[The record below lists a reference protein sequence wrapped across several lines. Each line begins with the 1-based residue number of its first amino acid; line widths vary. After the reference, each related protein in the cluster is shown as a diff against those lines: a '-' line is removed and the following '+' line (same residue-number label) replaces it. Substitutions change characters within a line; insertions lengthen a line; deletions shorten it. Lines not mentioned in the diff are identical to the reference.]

1 MTPPLLQVED
11 LQVEFRTRAGRVPV
25 IRELSL
31 SLAAGETLGIVGE
44 SGCGKSMTA
53 LSIMRLVPV
62 PPGRIA
68 GGRILFRGE
77 DLLTLPERRMRQLRG
92 NRIGMI
98 FQEPMTSLNPVFTI
112 GDQIMEVVQ
121 LHESVDRKTA
131 LFRAV
136 EALRAVG
143 IPAPERR
150 VHEYPHQLSGGMRQ
164 RAMIAMAIVC
174 TPELLI
180 ADEPT
185 TALDVTVQAQIF
197 DLLKTIQRDTD
208 SGMILITHDMGA
220 IAEMADRVVVMYAGR
235 AVESGP
241 VRRILKAPGHPYT
254 QGLIR
259 CVPHLRAEIDEE
271 RAELEEI
278 PGMVPALSEIG
289 AGCAFADRC
298 PFTMERCRTETPP
311 NFVLGQDSAARNEDD
326 SEEHRAACWL
336 HEETATARET
346 VR

>member
-1 MTPPLLQVED
+1 MTKTDPTTSPPLLQVED
-11 LQVEFRTRAGRVPV
+11 LQVEFRTRAGTVPV

-31 SLAAGETLGIVGE
+31 SVAAGETLGIVGE

-68 GGRILFRGE
+68 GGRILFKGE
-77 DLLTLPERRMRQLRG
+77 DLLTASEQRMRRLRG

-121 LHESVDRKTA
+121 LHESRDRKAA
-131 LFRAV
+131 LPRAID
-136 EALRAVG
+136 ALRAVG

-174 TPELLI
+174 KPELLI

-197 DLLKTIQRDTD
+197 ELLKSIQRDTD

-220 IAEMADRVVVMYAGR
+220 INEMADRVVVMYAGR

-241 VRRILKAPGHPYT
+241 VRRILKSPGHPYT

-259 CVPHLRAEIDEE
+259 CVPHLRADIGDE
-271 RAELEEI
+271 RGTLEEI
-278 PGMVPALSEIG
+278 PGMVPALTETG
-289 AGCAFADRC
+289 TGCAFADRC
-298 PFTMERCRTETPP
+298 PFTMDRCRRETPP
-311 NFVLGQDSAARNEDD
+311 YFSLSED
-326 SEEHRAACWL
+326 HHAACWL
-336 HEETATARET
+336 REEAGR
-346 VR
+346 

>member
-1 MTPPLLQVED
+1 MTQAYPSMSPPLLQVED
-11 LQVEFRTRAGRVPV
+11 LQVEFRTRAGTVPV

-31 SLAAGETLGIVGE
+31 SVAAGETLGIVGE

-68 GGRILFRGE
+68 GGRILFKGE
-77 DLLTLPERRMRQLRG
+77 DLLTIPERRMRRLRG

-121 LHESVDRKTA
+121 LHESIDRKAA
-131 LFRAV
+131 LSRAID
-136 EALRAVG
+136 ALRAVG

-174 TPELLI
+174 KPELLI

-220 IAEMADRVVVMYAGR
+220 INEMADRVVVMYAGR

-259 CVPHLRAEIDEE
+259 CVPHLRAEIGEE
-271 RAELEEI
+271 RGELEEI
-278 PGMVPALSEIG
+278 PGMVPALTEIG
-289 AGCAFADRC
+289 DGCAFADRC
-298 PFTMERCRTETPP
+298 PFTMDRCRHETPP
-311 NFVLGQDSAARNEDD
+311 NFPLGED
-326 SEEHRAACWL
+326 HKAACWL
-336 HEETATARET
+336 REEPAR
-346 VR
+346 